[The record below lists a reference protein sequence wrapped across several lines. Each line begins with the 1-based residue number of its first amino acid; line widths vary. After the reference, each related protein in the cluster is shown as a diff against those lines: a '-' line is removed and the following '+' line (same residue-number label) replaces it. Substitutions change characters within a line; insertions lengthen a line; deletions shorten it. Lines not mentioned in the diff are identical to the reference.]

1 MDAALAPVIL
11 LALLAGIVGT
21 ALELRAAAVPP
32 ACPECPHC
40 RAAQVDREREA
51 EERRQKQQDLQNW
64 YARRNR
70 IDTDEDER
78 RLD

>member
-1 MDAALAPVIL
+1 MDPALAPVIL
-11 LALLAGIVGT
+11 LALLAGMVGT

-32 ACPECPHC
+32 ACPDCPHC
-40 RAAQVDREREA
+40 RAAQMDREREA
-51 EERRQKQQDLQNW
+51 EERRRRQQDLQTW

-70 IDTDEDER
+70 IDADEDER